1 MSKINLGKKS
11 ETLTGEVPVESP
23 VANDPAVHYP
33 SVYLSDREN
42 LGEFPE
48 PGVECTAT
56 ITFRVASKTVSESA
70 GDGKKRTSID
80 LDIMSIEI
88 GETSKKG
95 DTDVIEEEL
104 QKAEKETA
112 TPTKKEPADE
122 SYDD

>member
-56 ITFRVASKTVSESA
+56 ITFRVVSKTVSETAS
-70 GDGKKRTSID
+70 DDKKRTSID
-80 LDIMSIEI
+80 LELMSIEL
-88 GETSKKG
+88 GETNKKS
-95 DTDVIEEEL
+95 DPDVIEEEL
-104 QKAEKETA
+104 QKAEKSTA
-112 TPTKKEPADE
+112 KPTKKEDADE
-122 SYDD
+122 SYD